1 MQDSMDL
8 RELVRSHPDTVVGH
22 KPVIETLNVK
32 KEVRRFAKDP
42 LEILLNNIQEMSS
55 SFIIDDVGRY
65 RQAFSWYQLS
75 LKRCLEH
82 ISIRRRINSE
92 IKYHPRNKNYTQR
105 QKQIVER
112 YKIIGPYLELDYQN
126 LIIHTCILLD
136 RTIGLSRR
144 FLKADKLPSFTS
156 FNKHLTFFERNKGVL
171 GKEFNEYEENIVKCS
186 SWYRIPIKVLR
197 DKYLMHSSERHMSFF
212 GWGESIWDLEML
224 TVIPAK
230 LGQEKIFRK
239 VKVISFS
246 ARRLARD
253 LEQFLKWFSTYSA
266 ERITN

>member
-1 MQDSMDL
+1 MDI

-32 KEVRRFAKDP
+32 KEIRRFSKDP
-42 LEILLNNIQEMSS
+42 LEILLDNIQDMSP

-65 RQAFSWYQLS
+65 RQAYSWYKLC

-82 ISIRRRINSE
+82 ISIARRIDSAVR
-92 IKYHPRNKNYTQR
+92 YHPRNKKYTQR
-105 QKQIVER
+105 HKQIVER

-144 FLKADKLPSFTS
+144 FLKAKNLPSFTS
-156 FNKHLTFFERNKGVL
+156 FNKHLTFFKRNHGVL
-171 GKEFNEYEENIVKCS
+171 EEYNEYEKNIIKCRN
-186 SWYRIPIKVLR
+186 WYEVPVKVLR
-197 DKYLMHSSERHMSFF
+197 DKYLMHSSEKHMPFF
-212 GWGESIWDLEML
+212 SWGESLWDLDML
-224 TVIPAK
+224 TVIPAR
-230 LGQEKIFRK
+230 LGQEKIFQK

-253 LEQFLKWFSTYSA
+253 LEQFLKWFSTYGA
-266 ERITN
+266 ERITK